1 MAPLEASH
9 VDAIVA
15 VKDLR
20 KTFDPDVKAVDGISF
35 EVERGEIFG
44 FLGPNGAGKSTT
56 IKILTTLLSRTAG
69 NVAIDGMDPAHQGGN
84 VRKIIGYTAQDTAVD
99 DALTGR
105 QNLELVCGLH
115 HMRSAEARAKTEE
128 LLKAVDLV
136 EAADR
141 KAGTYSGGMRKRLD
155 LACGLIGSPKLLFL
169 DEPTTGLDPQNRQ
182 ALWTY
187 IEGLNAAGTTIFLTT
202 QYMEEADRL
211 ADRLCIIDHGQIVA
225 EGTPAALKAAIGAD
239 VVRVGLV
246 AAPEEMPRAAAR
258 TAIGGIKGIQEI
270 QDTDGGIAVY
280 AKDAPALVASIVRA
294 LDEAKVEIRELS
306 LSHPSLDDV
315 FVKHT
320 GRKMR
325 VEEVKPK
332 SRMGFGPR
340 RRRS

>member
-1 MAPLEASH
+1 M
-9 VDAIVA
+9 DAIVV

-20 KTFDPDVKAVDGISF
+20 KTFDPGVKAVDGISF
-35 EVERGEIFG
+35 SVERGEIFG

-56 IKILTTLLSRTAG
+56 IKILTTLLGRNDGEVS
-69 NVAIDGMDPAHQGGN
+69 IDGMDPKDRARD

-99 DALTGR
+99 DQLTGR
-105 QNLELVCGLH
+105 ENLMLVCALH
-115 HMRSAEARAKTEE
+115 HLRRAAAETKTEE

-182 ALWTY
+182 ALWKY
-187 IEGLNAAGTTIFLTT
+187 IQGLNEAGTTIFLTT
-202 QYMEEADRL
+202 QYMEEADHL

-246 AAPEEMPRAAAR
+246 GTSEEMPRAAAR
-258 TAIGGIKGIQEI
+258 KALEGLKGVQEI
-270 QDTDGGIAVY
+270 QDTDTGVAVY
-280 AKDAPALVASIVRA
+280 AKDAPALIASMVRA
-294 LDEAKVEIRELS
+294 LDEAKVTIRELS

-320 GRKMR
+320 GHKMR
-325 VEEVKPK
+325 VEEVKPR
-332 SRMGFGPR
+332 SGMAWGGR

>member
-1 MAPLEASH
+1 L
-9 VDAIVA
+9 DAMVV

-20 KTFDPDVKAVDGISF
+20 KKFDPDIKAVDGISF
-35 EVERGEIFG
+35 AVERGEIFG

-69 NVAIDGMDPAHQGGN
+69 EVTIDGMDPAQKASD

-99 DALTGR
+99 DQLTGR
-105 QNLELVCGLH
+105 QNLLLVCGLH
-115 HMRSAEARAKTEE
+115 HMRKAEAAAKADE

-155 LACGLIGSPKLLFL
+155 LACGLIGNPKLLFL

-182 ALWTY
+182 ALWKY
-187 IEGLNAAGTTIFLTT
+187 IEGLNEAGTTIFLTT
-202 QYMEEADRL
+202 QYMEEADHL
-211 ADRLCIIDHGQIVA
+211 ADRLCIIDNGQIVA
-225 EGTPAALKAAIGAD
+225 EGTPAALKAGIGAD

-246 AAPEEMPRAAAR
+246 GTPEEMPRAAAR
-258 TAIGGIKGIQEI
+258 RALEGLKGVQEI
-270 QDTDGGIAVY
+270 QDTDSGVAVY
-280 AKDAPALVASIVRA
+280 AKDAPALIAAMVRA
-294 LDEAKVEIRELS
+294 LDESKVAIRELS

-325 VEEVKPK
+325 VEEVKP
-332 SRMGFGPR
+332 RRGMGWGGR